1 MSMFDEKPKKHPSYG
16 MLGFYR
22 CQGSSPRPLFG
33 SSIQHNNLI
42 RLVLKSGSVKRDL
55 HRDWYFGDKTLFEV
69 EMSATQ
75 FADLISN
82 MNMGDGI
89 PVTIKRTETNWNI
102 PECPFESKG
111 ETHLNEFRDALE
123 TDSRHIK
130 ECISLA
136 ETLLEKKSVTKK
148 DREEI
153 LELLHQIEMD
163 IGSNRNFQLRSF
175 QEQMANTTIEAKG
188 EIEAFFQNK
197 MFQIAQQSMV
207 EDPDKFVEGCKPPIV
222 LESYGGEDDVL

>member
-22 CQGSSPRPLFG
+22 YQGSSARPLFG
-33 SSIQHNNLI
+33 SSIKHNNLI
-42 RLVLKSGSVKRDL
+42 RLVLKEGSVRRDL
-55 HRDWYFGDKTLFEV
+55 HRDWYYGDKTLYEV

-82 MNMGDGI
+82 MNCGDGV
-89 PVTIKRTETNWNI
+89 PVTILRTENNWQI

-111 ETHLNEFRDALE
+111 EMHLKEFAESIDE
-123 TDSRHIK
+123 NSEYIK
-130 ECISLA
+130 KSIDIMESL
-136 ETLLEKKSVTKK
+136 LSKKSVTKK

-153 LELLHQIEMD
+153 LDLLYKVKMD
-163 IGSNRNFQLRSF
+163 INSNRKFQLRQF
-175 QEQMANTTIEAKG
+175 QEQMANTTVEAKG

-197 MFQIAQQSMV
+197 LLTIAQQSMV
-207 EDPDKFVEGCKPPIV
+207 ENPEKFIEGCKSPIE
-222 LESYGGEDDVL
+222 LEEKVSEE

>member
-22 CQGSSPRPLFG
+22 CQCSSSRPLFG
-33 SSIQHNNLI
+33 SSIKHNNLI

-82 MNMGDGI
+82 MNCGDGV
-89 PVTIKRTETNWNI
+89 PVTILRTETNFDI

-111 ETHLNEFRDALE
+111 EMHLNEFKESIDNN
-123 TDSRHIK
+123 S
-130 ECISLA
+130 ECIKKSIDIV
-136 ETLLEKKSVTKK
+136 ETLLNKKSVTKK

-153 LELLHQIEMD
+153 LDLLYQVKMD
-163 IGSNRNFQLRSF
+163 ISSNRNFQVKQF
-175 QEQMANTTIEAKG
+175 QEQMAKTTTEAKG
-188 EIEAFFQNK
+188 EVEAFFQNK

-207 EDPDKFVEGCKPPIV
+207 EDPDKFVEGCRPPIS
-222 LESYGGEDDVL
+222 LESYGGEE